1 METMQGPFGQQAV
14 QNKTR
19 PPWLVHWIAVKT
31 NSKNSNRKKASKQ
44 PKDANRKNFQKID
57 LVLTVK
63 KIHAKQ
69 KACY

>member
-19 PPWLVHWIAVKT
+19 PPRFVYWIAVKT
-31 NSKNSNRKKASKQ
+31 DSKNNNRKKANKQSK
-44 PKDANRKNFQKID
+44 DTNRKNFQKD
-57 LVLTVK
+57 DWVLTVR

-69 KACY
+69 KACC